1 MRIAV
6 DAQAGTMVDFE
17 LAPGAHCIYVHVR
30 IYVKLI
36 RCHATSKIRATTGNV
51 PGLAESLR
59 ALVPSESKPVSLGMH
74 VRLSCMLVTVTV
86 CQCGLDK
93 QMGSH

>member
-1 MRIAV
+1 MLLK
-6 DAQAGTMVDFE
+6 AGTMVDFE
-17 LAPGAHCIYVHVR
+17 LAPGAHCIYVHVCVS
-30 IYVKLI
+30 VKLI
-36 RCHATSKIRATTGNV
+36 RCHATSTIRATTGNV

-59 ALVPSESKPVSLGMH
+59 ALVPSESVKPFSLGMH